1 MLPQEQLTDDP
12 SLPFMRT
19 MMSLYF
25 TNEVTPY
32 AGQDEAKTLPPM
44 ETLVLGMM
52 CLTQTYNSQH
62 AKNLLY
68 RKYRMF
74 SARECGI
81 FAEEGILGLVQRGYL
96 RPASKKA
103 EQAIKDRDMKVWG
116 LGDVP
121 FVVTAKGAR
130 RIGYLVANLRGG
142 LYKDVV
148 KELQAESR
156 AAAKGWRAD
165 VHVSMPG

>member
-1 MLPQEQLTDDP
+1 MLPQEKLTDP
-12 SLPFMRT
+12 SMQFMQT

-25 TNEVTPY
+25 TSEVTPA
-32 AGQDEAKTLPPM
+32 AGQSEAEALPPM
-44 ETLVLGMM
+44 EALVLGMM
-52 CLTQTYNSQH
+52 CLEQTYNSQQFNSH
-62 AKNLLY
+62 L
-68 RKYRMF
+68 RFKYRMF
-74 SARECGI
+74 SVRECGI
-81 FAEEGILGLVQRGYL
+81 FTEVGILGLMQRGYL
-96 RPASKKA
+96 RPASKRA
-103 EQAIKDRDMKVWG
+103 ERAINERNDRVWG

-165 VHVSMPG
+165 APASMPG